1 MPRFLRLAL
10 ALVAASSLSSA
21 LAAQTSTVQVRGVA
35 FDSVRGVPLPGAVI
49 TMAGDSRT
57 VRADNRGRFTFDSV
71 TTGPHA
77 FSAQHAALDS
87 LGFSGITTRATVSDG
102 RAEIRIAG
110 PSFATL
116 WRSVCGTN
124 RIPKDSGFVYGT
136 VRDAVTQKPVPNA
149 TVDLTWLDLR
159 VDRSKRIAQNWW
171 RSQTHSDAG
180 GNYYICGV
188 PSETGTRIRAATDSA
203 ISGLIDL
210 ASGSLRVQRRDL
222 SVGAATDSGATQFG
236 VVTGFVTDSAGNPI
250 VDARVVVDG
259 VPELRSGSDG
269 RFLARGVPVGT
280 RQVEVLSIGMAPVMS
295 VVDVTPTDTTQV
307 LASMR
312 RITVLDVVRVTA
324 SPALRRL
331 VRDIEERRTSGFGYV
346 KDSTQIA
353 DHGNMFSVMFEF
365 PSVRVERKS
374 VYGDFVVT
382 MAGTGAARCL
392 ANVIINGQKADFEQL
407 NFLRPADIAVLE
419 VYPRRMSLPMQFI
432 RFDDCGAIV
441 VWTKWALGSR

>member
-1 MPRFLRLAL
+1 MPRFRQLAL
-10 ALVAASSLSSA
+10 ALVAAASLSSS
-21 LAAQTSTVQVRGVA
+21 LAAQARTVQVRGVA
-35 FDSVRGVPLPGAVI
+35 FDSVRGAPLGGAIISV
-49 TMAGDSRT
+49 AGDART
-57 VRADNRGRFTFDSV
+57 VRADNRGRFVFDSV
-71 TTGPHA
+71 TPGPHA

-87 LGFSGITTRATVSDG
+87 LGFSGITTRTNVIDG
-102 RAEIRIAG
+102 RDEIRIAG

-136 VRDAVTQKPVPNA
+136 VRDAVTQSPVPNA

-159 VDRSKRIAQNWW
+159 VDRSKRISQSWY
-171 RSQTHSDAG
+171 RGQTHSDAG

-203 ISGLIDL
+203 TSGLVDL

-222 SVGAATDSGATQFG
+222 SLGAATDSGATQFG
-236 VVTGFVTDSAGNPI
+236 VVTGFVADSAGRP
-250 VDARVVVDG
+250 VADARVVADG

-269 RFLARGVPVGT
+269 RFLVRGVPVGT
-280 RQVEVLSIGMAPVMS
+280 RQVEVLSIGMAPVVS
-295 VVDVTPTDTTQV
+295 VVEVSPTDTAQV
-307 LASMR
+307 MATMR

-324 SPALRRL
+324 SPAVRRL
-331 VRDIEERRTSGFGYV
+331 VRDIDERRTSGFGYV

-353 DHGNMFSVMFEF
+353 NHGNMFSVMFEF
-365 PSVRVERKS
+365 PSVRVERKN

-382 MAGTGAARCL
+382 MNATGANRCV
-392 ANVIINGQKADFEQL
+392 ANVIIDGQKADFDQL

-419 VYPRRMSLPMQFI
+419 VYPRRMSLPMRFI

-441 VWTKWALGSR
+441 VWTKWALG